1 MPAAGGRRV
10 ANLPKTVLFHRTY
23 KKFRGGHLKVKNYLD
38 HVKSSPAY
46 DARIVVDDA
55 SGGLHL
61 WQDDACLVEAFDPAA
76 ADILFVASKDWRK
89 IPAGLED
96 RIPVVN
102 LVQGVQHA
110 DPEDA
115 RHEFLG
121 RKAVRICVSPDV
133 AGALVATGACNGPIH
148 VIANSID
155 AADLP
160 VAAAPVR
167 DVFIGGAKAPEIAR
181 SLAARLEARG
191 LGVDCLVGTRPR
203 PEFLQRMA
211 AAEIVVLLPKESEG
225 FFLPALE
232 AMMIG
237 RAVVCTDGVGNRS
250 FCIDGETCLMPA
262 RDVDRLDEAV
272 VRLHGDAELRRALR
286 ERAATVVTRFDIA
299 RERSAFLGVLNRLAP
314 RNVAIT
320 GLPRSGTTLACN
332 LLNQVPNVV
341 ALHEPMPAGEL
352 RGLDEGEFL
361 RRAVRFF
368 EEQRA
373 SILAEGV
380 AVSKSAG
387 GRVPQNPL
395 ADSVVD
401 GKRKRNLDGR
411 SIVVDNVTSP
421 GFDLCIKHPSMFTA
435 RLPQMVDV
443 FDCYGLVRNPLS
455 VLLSW
460 RDCGMP
466 VAKGRIPAAEGVDR
480 ELAARLEAQESVLD
494 RQLVL
499 IDYFFGRF
507 AEYLPDRVVKYEDV
521 IATGGRALQRIV
533 PAAANLDEPL
543 VSRNDRALGQDADA
557 LRIAERL
564 LREDSA
570 CWHFYE
576 RADVEA
582 LVAGVPAAAGSV

>member
-1 MPAAGGRRV
+1 MV
-10 ANLPKTVLFHRTY
+10 IVPKTVLFHRTF
-23 KKFRGGHLKVKNYLD
+23 KKFRGGHLKVKNYVD

-55 SGGLHL
+55 SGGLHP
-61 WQDDACLVEAFDPAA
+61 WHHDDCLVESFDPAA
-76 ADILFVASKDWRK
+76 ADILFVASKDWRH

-96 RIPVVN
+96 RVPVVN

-110 DPEDA
+110 DPDNP

-121 RKAVRICVSPDV
+121 RKAVRICVSPDI
-133 AGALVATGACNGPIH
+133 ASALEATGACNGPIH
-148 VIANSID
+148 VVPNSVD
-155 AADLP
+155 TADLP
-160 VAAAPVR
+160 AASAPVR
-167 DVFIGGAKAPEIAR
+167 DVFIGGAKAPELAR
-181 SLAARLEARG
+181 ALAARLEARG
-191 LGVDCLVGTRPR
+191 LAVDCQTGSRPR
-203 PEFLQRMA
+203 DEFLRRMSE
-211 AAEIVVLLPKESEG
+211 AEIVVLLPKESEG

-237 RAVVCTDGVGNRS
+237 RALVCPDGIGNRS
-250 FCIDGETCLMPA
+250 FCIDGETCLMPP
-262 RDVDRLDEAV
+262 RDADRLEEAV
-272 VRLHGDAELRRALR
+272 VRLHGDADLRRALR
-286 ERAATVVTRFDIA
+286 DCAATVAARFDIA
-299 RERSAFLGVLNRLAP
+299 RERSAFLGILNRLSP

-332 LLNQVPNVV
+332 LLNQLPNVV

-352 RGLDEGEFL
+352 RGLDQAEFL

-368 EEQRA
+368 EEQRV
-373 SILAEGV
+373 SILADGT

-395 ADSVVD
+395 GDTVVD
-401 GKRKRNLDGR
+401 GQRKRNLDGR

-421 GFDLCIKHPSMFTA
+421 DFDLCIKHPSMFTA

-466 VAKGRIPAAEGVDR
+466 VARGRIPAAEGVDA
-480 ELAARLEAQESVLD
+480 ELAARLDAQESVFD

-499 IDYFFGRF
+499 LDYFFGRF
-507 AEYLPDRVVKYEDV
+507 ADYLPERVVKYEDV
-521 IATGGRALQRIV
+521 VATGGRALQRIV
-533 PAAANLDEPL
+533 PAAAGLDEPL
-543 VSRNDRALGQDADA
+543 VSRNDRALGQDAEV

-564 LREDSA
+564 LRDDNA
-570 CWHFYE
+570 CWRFYE
-576 RADVEA
+576 RSDVEA
-582 LVAGVPAAAGSV
+582 LLAGVPAAAV